1 MERKMRILTES
12 PLNAETPVEA
22 LRSWITA
29 NSGFFHRN
37 QSEMKSAV
45 SLSDWRLAIE
55 GEVENPREFTFDEI
69 LRMPKAIA
77 ANTLEC
83 SGNGRSLLEEKASG
97 NPWTIGTV
105 GNAVWSGVWLKEIL
119 QGAGLRKTA
128 QHVAFEGMDE
138 PLGSAKIKFIR
149 SVPLEKAMSSTLLV
163 YDMNGEPLPLPH
175 GFPIRVLTL
184 GWVGASCCK
193 WLKKI
198 MVLGQPYEGHYMD
211 KMYRIYQKGEDPKS
225 GTVVT
230 AIPMKA
236 IITQPSSG
244 ETLKAGRIVVLGAAY
259 GGEAEVVKVEVSVD
273 KGKTWSS
280 AEFIGPHEPFAWR
293 QWQYLWEAKRDG
305 TYRLMARATDTAGNQ
320 QPMKARWNAL
330 GYGNNGVEEHSVT
343 VQVL

>member
-1 MERKMRILTES
+1 MDWKLRVLTEN

-22 LRSWITA
+22 LWSWITA
-29 NSGFFHRN
+29 NSFFFHRN

-45 SLSDWRLAIE
+45 SLEDWRLTIE
-55 GEVENPREFTFDEI
+55 GEVENPRQVNFDEI
-69 LRMPKAIA
+69 LLMPRAIVA
-77 ANTLEC
+77 DTLEC
-83 SGNGRSLLEEKASG
+83 SGNGRSLLKEKAGG
-97 NPWTIGTV
+97 NPWTIGAV
-105 GNAVWSGVWLKEIL
+105 GNAVWSGVWLKEIF
-119 QGAGLRKTA
+119 QGIGLKKNAR
-128 QHVAFEGMDE
+128 HVAFEGMDE

-149 SVPLEKAMSSTLLV
+149 SIPIEKAMSSTLLV
-163 YDMNGEPLPLPH
+163 YEMNGEPLPLPH
-175 GFPIRVLTL
+175 GFPLRVLTL

-198 MVLGQPYEGHYMD
+198 MVLEQPYEGHYMD

-236 IITQPSSG
+236 IITRPSSG
-244 ETLKAGRIVVLGAAY
+244 ETMEAGRIVVLGAAY
-259 GGEAEVVKVEVSVD
+259 GGEARVGKVEVSVD
-273 KGKTWSS
+273 EGKTWSP
-280 AEFIGPHEPFAWR
+280 AEFIGPDEPFAWR

-305 TYRLMARATDTAGNQ
+305 TYRLMARATDTVGNQ